1 MLTIHVDGAARGNPG
16 PAGIGII
23 ARDGQKVVFKIG
35 EYIGKT
41 TNNVA
46 EYSALIRAL
55 EEVLISGHKEAHFF
69 SDSELIVRQVNGEYK
84 VKDANLKILY
94 HQAKALIAKMKNFAI
109 KHVRREQNKEA
120 DELANLGIDG
130 K

>member
-1 MLTIHVDGAARGNPG
+1 MLTIHIDGAARNNPG

-23 ARDGQKVVFKIG
+23 ARDGHKTVFEIG

-55 EEVLISGHKEAHFF
+55 EEILIKGHREAHFF
-69 SDSELIVRQVNGEYK
+69 SDSELIVRQINGQYK
-84 VKDANLKILY
+84 VKDKNLRVLF
-94 HQAKALIAKMKNFAI
+94 HQAKALISKMKAFSI
-109 KHVRREQNKEA
+109 KHVRRELNKEA
-120 DELANLGIDG
+120 DALANRALDAL
-130 K
+130 